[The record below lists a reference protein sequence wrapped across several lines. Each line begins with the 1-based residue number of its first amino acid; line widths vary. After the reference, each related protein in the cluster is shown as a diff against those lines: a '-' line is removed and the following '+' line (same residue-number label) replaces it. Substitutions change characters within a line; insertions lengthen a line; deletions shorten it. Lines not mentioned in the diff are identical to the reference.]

1 MNLRYFSLNEFKC
14 PCCGQVI
21 IKRELLNLLDE
32 ARDIAGIPFKIN
44 SGYRC
49 EKHNKEVGGK
59 PNSSHLQ
66 GYAADIAAETSRQ
79 RFLIVGALLQAGA
92 VRLGV
97 GKNFIHVDTDP
108 TKPKRVI
115 WLY

>member
-1 MNLRYFSLNEFKC
+1 MELRYFTLSEFKC

-21 IKRELLNLLDE
+21 IKRELLNLLDK

-66 GYAADIAAETSRQ
+66 GYAADISATTSRH
-79 RFLIVGALLQAGA
+79 RYLIVNALLKAGA
-92 VRLGV
+92 SRIGIAE
-97 GKNFIHVDTDP
+97 NFVHVDCDIS
-108 TKPKRVI
+108 KPKNVI

>member
-14 PCCGQVI
+14 PCCSQVI

-49 EKHNKEVGGK
+49 ETHNKKIGGK
-59 PNSSHLQ
+59 PTSSHLQ
-66 GYAADIAAETSRQ
+66 GYAADISAPTSHHRY
-79 RFLIVGALLQAGA
+79 LIINALLKAGA
-92 VRLGV
+92 SRIGIA
-97 GKNFIHVDTDP
+97 KNFIHVDCDIS
-108 TKPKRVI
+108 KPKDIV